1 MKETS
6 KQKREM
12 FTKRLALVKWTF
24 ATHNG
29 CYKLWPG
36 VAPRDFHEGGE
47 LARFDNLR
55 EAQGFVAGLM
65 MYRDMLLIQRDTA
78 SALLRA
84 LRAGHIQQKEG
95 PGRLLDLL
103 AHIAQL

>member
-12 FTKRLALVKWTF
+12 FNKRLALVKWTF

-29 CYKLWPG
+29 CYKFWPG
-36 VAPRDFHEGGE
+36 LTPRDFHEGGE
-47 LARFDNLR
+47 LAHFDNLR

-65 MYRDMLLIQRDTA
+65 MYRDVLLLQRDTA
-78 SALLRA
+78 SAL

-95 PGRLLDLL
+95 PGRLMDLL
-103 AHIAQL
+103 AHIAEL